1 MTDVASR
8 GVWNI
13 GRGRAVS
20 LDPWCLMGI
29 LNATPDSFSDG
40 GEHLDPADA
49 VEAGADMVAAG
60 AGMLDVGGEST
71 RPGAA
76 SVDVETQI
84 ARVVP
89 VIERL
94 RATPATA
101 DVVISID
108 TTRAAVAAAAI
119 DAGADLVNDVSGGTD
134 DPEILQVAADRGV
147 GIILMHRLR
156 APADDSY
163 SDRYARPPEY
173 ADVVDEVRARLTEFA
188 RRAEAAGVPAE
199 RIAVDPGLGFGKS
212 VEQNLELI
220 RRLGEIVAD
229 GRPVLVGSS
238 RKSFLGAVTGVTEP
252 ASRTVESVIAAVE
265 SWRAGAAILRVHDVE
280 PHRRGLETAAACRAG
295 LGWRPARTS

>member
-1 MTDVASR
+1 
-8 GVWNI
+8 
-13 GRGRAVS
+13 
-20 LDPWCLMGI
+20 
-29 LNATPDSFSDG
+29 
-40 GEHLDPADA
+40 
-49 VEAGADMVAAG
+49 MVAAG
-60 AGMLDVGGEST
+60 ATMLDVGGEST

-76 SVDVETQI
+76 SVTADEQI

-94 RATPATA
+94 RATAETA

-108 TTRAAVAAAAI
+108 TTRAPVAAAAI

-134 DPEILQVAADRGV
+134 DPEILHVAADRGV

-199 RIAVDPGLGFGKS
+199 RIAVDPGFGFGKS

-252 ASRTVESVIAAVE
+252 ASRTVESVVSALEA
-265 SWRAGAAILRVHDVE
+265 WRAGAAILRVHDVD
-280 PHRRGLETAAACRAG
+280 PHRRGLEIVAACRAG
-295 LGWRPARTS
+295 LEWRPAVTS

>member
-20 LDPWCLMGI
+20 LDPCCLMGI

-40 GEHLDPADA
+40 GEHLDPTDA
-49 VEAGADMVAAG
+49 ATAGVEMVAAG
-60 AGMLDVGGEST
+60 ATMLDVGGEST

-76 SVDVETQI
+76 SVTVDEQI

-94 RATPATA
+94 RATAETA

-134 DPEILQVAADRGV
+134 DPEILAVAADRGV
-147 GIILMHRLR
+147 GVVLMHRLR
-156 APADDSY
+156 APAADSY

-252 ASRTVESVIAAVE
+252 ASRTVESVVSALEA
-265 SWRAGAAILRVHDVE
+265 WRAGAAILRVHDVD
-280 PHRRGLETAAACRAG
+280 PHRRGLEIVAACRAG
-295 LGWRPARTS
+295 LEWRPAVTS

>member
-1 MTDVASR
+1 VTTTSSR
-8 GVWNI
+8 GDWNI
-13 GRGRAVS
+13 GRGRTVS
-20 LDPWCLMGI
+20 LEPWCLMGI

-49 VEAGADMVAAG
+49 VAAGADMVAAG
-60 AGMLDVGGEST
+60 AGILDVGGEST

-76 SVDVETQI
+76 SIDVETQI

-101 DVVISID
+101 DIVISID

-119 DAGADLVNDVSGGTD
+119 DAGADLVNDVSGGCD
-134 DPEILQVAADRGV
+134 DPEILAVAADRGV
-147 GIILMHRLR
+147 GIVLMHRLR
-156 APADDSY
+156 APAADSY
-163 SDRYARPPEY
+163 SDRYVRPPEY
-173 ADVVDEVRARLTEFA
+173 ADVVDEVRARLSEFA
-188 RRAEAAGVPAE
+188 MRAEAAGVPAD

-229 GRPVLVGSS
+229 GRPVLVGAS
-238 RKSFLGAVTGVTEP
+238 RKSFLGAVTGVTDP
-252 ASRTVESVIAAVE
+252 GSRTLESVIAGVE

-280 PHRRGLETAAACRAG
+280 PHRRGLETAVACRVG
-295 LGWRPARTS
+295 LGRRPAPAS